1 MSKRVVVIGGGIV
14 GVTTAFFLQRAGCQ
28 VTLLE
33 RRSGV
38 AQECS
43 FGNAGVVAP
52 GYVGPWAAP
61 GMPARVLGM
70 AFKTHRPVRWH
81 PRPSTAQWS
90 WLRAWLRECGSDR
103 YAANRERMQ
112 RLALYS
118 RDVLLQTGKSLQ
130 LDYEQRTGYL
140 QLLRTPRELAAAQ
153 AHSSKLG
160 ALGIRHQVLDAAQ
173 ARTHEPSLNPDT
185 PLTGALHLPDDFTGN
200 CALFARLIRGQAQAH
215 GCEMQFG
222 ASVQAIETS
231 DSRVS
236 GLRLRD
242 VLGNETVLECEDIV
256 VAGGLGSVELLRPL
270 GLRVPLLAVRGYSA
284 TTLIHAPEHAP
295 RESVMDEHYKVA
307 ITRMGNRLR
316 VAGTAEIG
324 AQGEQHNRAAINT
337 LHKVLQDWFPA
348 ASRSSTA
355 TYWQGDRPMLPDG
368 APLLGGTPVSGLWL
382 NLGHGS
388 SGWAMACGSAQITAD
403 LICDKPPEIGL
414 DGLRWDRY
422 Q

>member
-1 MSKRVVVIGGGIV
+1 MSNRVVVIGGGIV
-14 GVTTAFFLQRAGCQ
+14 GVTTAFFLQRAGLQ
-28 VTLLE
+28 VTLIE

-61 GMPARVLGM
+61 GMAAKVLGM
-70 AFKTHRPVRWH
+70 TFQAHRPVRWH
-81 PRPSTAQWS
+81 PRMSTAKWS
-90 WLRAWLRECGSDR
+90 WLRAWWRACSAERHNS
-103 YAANRERMQ
+103 NRARMQ

-118 RDVLLQTGKSLQ
+118 RELLLQIGRSLQ

-140 QLLRTPRELAAAQ
+140 QLLRTPKEFAAAQ
-153 AHSSKLG
+153 AHAAKLTE
-160 ALGIRHQVLDAAQ
+160 LGIRHRLMDAAE
-173 ARTHEPSLNPDT
+173 AREHEPSLNPDT
-185 PLTGALHLPDDFTGN
+185 LLAGALHLPDDFTGN
-200 CALFARLIRGQAQAH
+200 CALFARLIRSQAQAL
-215 GCEMQFG
+215 GCELRFG
-222 ASVQAIETS
+222 EAVDSIETS
-231 DSRVS
+231 DSRVT
-236 GLRLRD
+236 GLRVRS
-242 VLGNETVLECEDIV
+242 VLGQDARLGCEHVV
-256 VAGGLGSVELLRPL
+256 VAGGLGSVALLAPL
-270 GLRVPLLAVRGYSA
+270 GLRVPLLGIRGYSA

-307 ITRMGNRLR
+307 VTRMGNRLR

-324 AQGEQHNRAAINT
+324 ARGDTHNRLALET

-355 TYWQGDRPMLPDG
+355 TYWHGDRPMLPDG
-368 APLLGGTPVSGLWL
+368 APLLGETPVAGLWL

-403 LICDKPPEIGL
+403 LICGNAPGIDL
-414 DGLRWDRY
+414 DGLRWARY